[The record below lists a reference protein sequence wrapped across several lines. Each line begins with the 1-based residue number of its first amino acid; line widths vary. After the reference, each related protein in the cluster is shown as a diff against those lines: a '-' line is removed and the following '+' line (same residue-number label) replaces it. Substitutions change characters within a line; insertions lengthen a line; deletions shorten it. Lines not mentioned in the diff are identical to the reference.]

1 MTVAIPEVSLDPAL
15 RAAGD
20 MTHFWRVPRY
30 RLECLRA
37 TFRRYAYVRH
47 THETYAIAAI
57 LDGCETFYHREQH
70 YASAG
75 AIAVVCPDELHDGA
89 PHGGGFE
96 YRTFYPSVEL
106 MLEIAE
112 DVAGRPS
119 PGRRISGNRSSMT
132 RN

>member
-57 LDGCETFYHREQH
+57 LDGCETFIIA
-70 YASAG
+70 ASSIMRAPAQSPWSARTSFTTARRMAAG
-75 AIAVVCPDELHDGA
+75 SSIA
-89 PHGGGFE
+89 
-96 YRTFYPSVEL
+96 PS
-106 MLEIAE
+106 I
-112 DVAGRPS
+112 R
-119 PGRRISGNRSSMT
+119 RSS
-132 RN
+132 